1 MMVTLKMDQLS
12 QWTNMHQD
20 LLNDLINSLTILP
33 GVGKKSAQ
41 RMALY
46 LLDKN
51 KDGAGILAKNL
62 ERAIDEIG
70 RCSRCR
76 MLTSNNL
83 CKICSDTGRDVNS
96 ICVVENPSD
105 VLAIESTGGFKGRYF
120 VLLGRLSPIEGISP
134 DDLGINDFLKLIK
147 IENIKEVILATS
159 STVEGDATAIYIKDH
174 IKDIKVSRI
183 SYGIPIGGELEYVD
197 GNTIARAI
205 QGRTEINVD

>member
-12 QWTNMHQD
+12 QWTNMQQD
-20 LLNDLINSLTILP
+20 LLNDLINSLKILP

-62 ERAIDEIG
+62 EKAINEIG
-70 RCSRCR
+70 RCSSCR
-76 MLTSNNL
+76 MLTSNDL
-83 CKICSDTGRDVNS
+83 CKICSDSSRDKNS

-134 DDLGINDFLKLIK
+134 NDLGINDFLKLIK

>member
-1 MMVTLKMDQLS
+1 
-12 QWTNMHQD
+12 MHQD
-20 LLNDLINSLTILP
+20 LLNDLINALTILP

-46 LLDKN
+46 LLDRN
-51 KDGAGILAKNL
+51 KDGANILANTML
-62 ERAIDEIG
+62 DAIEHIV

-83 CKICSDTGRDVNS
+83 CKVCSDTTRENTS
-96 ICVVENPSD
+96 ICVVESPSD
-105 VLAIESTGGFKGRYF
+105 VLAIESTGGYRGKYF
-120 VLLGRLSPIEGISP
+120 VLLGRLSPIEGVSP
-134 DDLGINDFLKLIK
+134 EDLGINDLLQLIK
-147 IENIKEVILATS
+147 VENIEEVILATS

>member
-1 MMVTLKMDQLS
+1 
-12 QWTNMHQD
+12 MHQD

-62 ERAIDEIG
+62 EKAIDEID

-76 MLTSNNL
+76 MLTSNDL
-83 CKICSDTGRDVNS
+83 CKICSDTSRDMNS

>member
-1 MMVTLKMDQLS
+1 
-12 QWTNMHQD
+12 MHQD

-51 KDGAGILAKNL
+51 KDGAGILAKTL
-62 ERAIDEIG
+62 EKAIDEIG
-70 RCSRCR
+70 RCTRCR
-76 MLTSNNL
+76 MLTSNSL
-83 CKICSDTGRDVNS
+83 CKICSDNTRDMNS
-96 ICVVENPSD
+96 ICV
-105 VLAIESTGGFKGRYF
+105 
-120 VLLGRLSPIEGISP
+120 GRLSPIDGISP

-174 IKDIKVSRI
+174 ISDIKVSRI

>member
-1 MMVTLKMDQLS
+1 
-12 QWTNMHQD
+12 MHQD

-51 KDGAGILAKNL
+51 KDGAGILAKTL
-62 ERAIDEIG
+62 EKAIDEIG

-76 MLTSNNL
+76 MLTSNSL
-83 CKICSDTGRDVNS
+83 CKICSDNTRDMNS

-120 VLLGRLSPIEGISP
+120 VLLGRLSPIDGISP

-159 STVEGDATAIYIKDH
+159 STVEGDATAIYIKEH
-174 IKDIKVSRI
+174 ISDIKVSRI

>member
-1 MMVTLKMDQLS
+1 
-12 QWTNMHQD
+12 MHQD

-51 KDGAGILAKNL
+51 KDGAGILAKTL
-62 ERAIDEIG
+62 EKAIDEIR
-70 RCSRCR
+70 RCTKCR
-76 MLTSNNL
+76 MLTSNSL
-83 CKICSDTGRDVNS
+83 CKICSDNTRDMNS

-120 VLLGRLSPIEGISP
+120 VLLGRLSPIDGISP

-147 IENIKEVILATS
+147 IENIKEVILATN
-159 STVEGDATAIYIKDH
+159 STVDGDATAIYIKDH
-174 IKDIKVSRI
+174 ISDIKVSRI

>member
-1 MMVTLKMDQLS
+1 MQ
-12 QWTNMHQD
+12 QD

-51 KDGAGILAKNL
+51 KDGAGILAETL

-83 CKICSDTGRDVNS
+83 CKICSDTSRDMNS

-120 VLLGRLSPIEGISP
+120 VLLGRLSPIDGISP

-147 IENIKEVILATS
+147 IENVKEVILATS

-174 IKDIKVSRI
+174 IDDIKVSRI

>member
-1 MMVTLKMDQLS
+1 
-12 QWTNMHQD
+12 MHQD
-20 LLNDLINSLTILP
+20 LLNDLINALTILP

-46 LLDKN
+46 LLDRN
-51 KDGAGILAKNL
+51 KDGASILANTML
-62 ERAIDEIG
+62 DAIEHIV

-83 CKICSDTGRDVNS
+83 CKVCSDTSRENTS
-96 ICVVENPSD
+96 MCVVESPSD
-105 VLAIESTGGFKGRYF
+105 VLAIESTGGYRGKYF
-120 VLLGRLSPIEGISP
+120 VLLGRLSPIEGVSP
-134 DDLGINDFLKLIK
+134 EDLGINDLLQLIK
-147 IENIKEVILATS
+147 VENIEEVILATS

>member
-1 MMVTLKMDQLS
+1 
-12 QWTNMHQD
+12 MHQD

-51 KDGAGILAKNL
+51 KDGAGILAKTL
-62 ERAIDEIG
+62 EKAIDEIG
-70 RCSRCR
+70 RCTRCR
-76 MLTSNNL
+76 MLTSNSL
-83 CKICSDTGRDVNS
+83 CKICSDNTRDMNS

>member
-1 MMVTLKMDQLS
+1 
-12 QWTNMHQD
+12 MHQD
-20 LLNDLINSLTILP
+20 LLNDLINSLIILP

-51 KDGAGILAKNL
+51 KDGAGILAKTL
-62 ERAIDEIG
+62 EKAIDEIG

-76 MLTSNNL
+76 MLTSNSL
-83 CKICSDTGRDVNS
+83 CKICSDNTRDMNS

-120 VLLGRLSPIEGISP
+120 VLLGRLSPIDGISP
-134 DDLGINDFLKLIK
+134 DDLGISDFLKLIK

-174 IKDIKVSRI
+174 ISDIKVSRI

>member
-1 MMVTLKMDQLS
+1 
-12 QWTNMHQD
+12 MHQD

-62 ERAIDEIG
+62 EKAIDKIG

-76 MLTSNNL
+76 MLTSNDL
-83 CKICSDTGRDVNS
+83 CKICSDTSRDMNS

-147 IENIKEVILATS
+147 IENTKEVILATS

>member
-1 MMVTLKMDQLS
+1 
-12 QWTNMHQD
+12 MHQD

-62 ERAIDEIG
+62 EKAIEEIG

-76 MLTSNNL
+76 MLTSNDL
-83 CKICSDTGRDVNS
+83 CEICSDTSRDMNS

-134 DDLGINDFLKLIK
+134 DDLGINDFLKLIE

>member
-1 MMVTLKMDQLS
+1 
-12 QWTNMHQD
+12 MHQD

-51 KDGAGILAKNL
+51 KDGARILAKTL
-62 ERAIDEIG
+62 EKAIDEIG
-70 RCSRCR
+70 RCARCR

-83 CKICSDTGRDVNS
+83 CKICSDNTRDMNS

-120 VLLGRLSPIEGISP
+120 VLLGRLSPIDGISP
-134 DDLGINDFLKLIK
+134 DDLGINDFLKLIE

-174 IKDIKVSRI
+174 INNIKVSRI

>member
-1 MMVTLKMDQLS
+1 
-12 QWTNMHQD
+12 MHQD

-62 ERAIDEIG
+62 EKAIDEIG

-76 MLTSNNL
+76 MLTSNDL
-83 CKICSDTGRDVNS
+83 CKICSDTSRDMNS

-147 IENIKEVILATS
+147 IEKIKEVILATS